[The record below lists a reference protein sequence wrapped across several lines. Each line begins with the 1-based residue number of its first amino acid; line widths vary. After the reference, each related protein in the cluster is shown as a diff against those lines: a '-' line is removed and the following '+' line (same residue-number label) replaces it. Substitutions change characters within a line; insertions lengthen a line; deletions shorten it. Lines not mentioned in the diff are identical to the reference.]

1 MDNNTLYP
9 DSKIDAFRTT
19 MEFTDLLRIVAG
31 HYDMYSKAVEIV
43 GPVISKQ
50 FGAMIF
56 VPPNK
61 EELDRQISGRG
72 VASRTKSAFID
83 SLVNHLVKTKGKKAL
98 IYPSP
103 TTHHSAQFPSGT
115 FSISKVDNSA
125 GKIELKDIKYPR
137 AKQKI
142 LFKIELAGADA
153 PLYVEKLPIPIDQI
167 NFLIIRPK
175 LGKLGTSSVNKWEVL
190 FYKKRYNYIVDH
202 IDSTL
207 NPRFAGIM

>member
-1 MDNNTLYP
+1 MENNLLYP
-9 DSKIDAFRTT
+9 DSKIDAFRTS

-43 GPVISKQ
+43 GPIISKQ

-56 VPPNK
+56 VPPSK
-61 EELDRQISGRG
+61 DELDKVISGRG
-72 VASRTKSAFID
+72 VSPRAKAGFID
-83 SLVNHLVKTKGKKAL
+83 ALINHLVKTKGKKAL

-103 TTHHSAQFPSGT
+103 TTHHSAQFQSGT
-115 FSISKVDNSA
+115 FTISKVDNSDC
-125 GKIELKDIKYPR
+125 KIQLKDVKHPR
-137 AKQKI
+137 NIQKV
-142 LFKIELAGADA
+142 LYKIELAGASA
-153 PLYVEKLPIPIDQI
+153 PLYIEKLPLPLDQI

-190 FYKKRYNYIVDH
+190 FYKKRFNYLVDH
-202 IDSTL
+202 VDSTL